1 METHELD
8 DRMESFF
15 LAETTK
21 YLFLL
26 FDEDNFIHKQNRN
39 HSFYTPSNEEQQR
52 TCHPASSGYLFNT
65 EAHPLDLAA
74 IRCCEHKHQN
84 DSLYFTRSR
93 LKVDHGCKRRPHH
106 KSFYGFGNY
115 AEDKYSLFDRP
126 S

>member
-39 HSFYTPSNEEQQR
+39 HSYFKPQNEQQQK

-74 IRCCEHKHQN
+74 INCCEHKHRN
-84 DSLYFTRSR
+84 DSLYFTRKK
-93 LKVDHGCKRRPHH
+93 LKVENGCKRRPHH
-106 KSFYGFGNY
+106 KSLYGFGNY
-115 AEDKYSLFDRP
+115 AEDKYDLFKRP
-126 S
+126 P